1 MSKSL
6 KQVFNKTVAF
16 LNDGPRFF
24 CRGKTSEKARI
35 LSAIF
40 SAPFRWQS
48 GGGCISGNRFFLS
61 PCLFSRGSWKYQ
73 KQGRFRNTVKHL
85 YIWQNAF
92 WMSASIFPHHGASRD
107 TTEKTEHSDKAI
119 LRLVYFQSLKTSSKA
134 WFIAC
139 SKLFSSTEKMYDSS
153 QLSYSFFFFLRF
165 SRSLA
170 LSSLIFSLPPQ
181 ETLLFAGFG
190 SRAVLG
196 ARLLAASISI
206 LPQKGFLREKN
217 RPDASRHNNP
227 GFCANSIHRGSFFR
241 HSFLTLS
248 FRLHQH
254 RFDAALF
261 FLFPSMWSIVLLVA
275 GSSFSQNALATSRLT
290 RKCFA
295 CPFWHRLTRK

>member
-1 MSKSL
+1 
-6 KQVFNKTVAF
+6 
-16 LNDGPRFF
+16 
-24 CRGKTSEKARI
+24 
-35 LSAIF
+35 
-40 SAPFRWQS
+40 
-48 GGGCISGNRFFLS
+48 
-61 PCLFSRGSWKYQ
+61 
-73 KQGRFRNTVKHL
+73 
-85 YIWQNAF
+85 
-92 WMSASIFPHHGASRD
+92 
-107 TTEKTEHSDKAI
+107 
-119 LRLVYFQSLKTSSKA
+119 
-134 WFIAC
+134 
-139 SKLFSSTEKMYDSS
+139 MYDSS

-165 SRSLA
+165 SRSFA

-217 RPDASRHNNP
+217 RPDTSRHNNR
-227 GFCANSIHRGSFFR
+227 GFCVDSIHTGSYFR

-275 GSSFSQNALATSRLT
+275 GSSFSQNALATNRLT

-295 CPFWHRLTRK
+295 CPF